1 MLDKLL
7 NTIQILIPLLIAWM
21 EVRATK
27 DRKRSERRAVLRAEE
42 SRLSMQLM
50 DANCQLSE
58 VTANALT
65 NGHNNGNVEAAKK
78 AAAKAKTEYYEFLK
92 KTSAET
98 MYK

>member
-1 MLDKLL
+1 MFEKIL
-7 NTIQILIPLLIAWM
+7 NFVQLLIPLLIAIV

-27 DRKRSERRAVLRAEE
+27 DRKKKEIRDKLRAEE

-78 AAAKAKTEYYEFLK
+78 AAVKAKQEYYDFLK
-92 KTSAET
+92 RSAADT
-98 MYK
+98 MYY